1 MNKIKEKKILCKVI
15 HIKNII
21 KNKTFLVVFL
31 SFNLYKIY
39 IKKYR

>member
-1 MNKIKEKKILCKVI
+1 MNKIKGKKILCKVI

-21 KNKTFLVVFL
+21 KNKTFLLFL

-39 IKKYR
+39 KKNYK